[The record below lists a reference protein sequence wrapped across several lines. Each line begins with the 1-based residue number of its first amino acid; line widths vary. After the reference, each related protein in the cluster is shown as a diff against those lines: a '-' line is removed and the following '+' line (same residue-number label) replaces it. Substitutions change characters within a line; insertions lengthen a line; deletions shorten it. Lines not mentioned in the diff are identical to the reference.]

1 MPFKT
6 ERVTEKDPP
15 TPCLR
20 RCADAGVGM
29 PILRDGSFNKKPQV
43 HIISSNGE
51 AAKLTRMIRLAIAY
65 ARTRSPNRCS
75 LELRASN
82 FTDPRRGTER
92 APRNFAARVV
102 HGGLK

>member
-1 MPFKT
+1 MHFGPLRALTAADNWELDPAMVQLRRNFVPFKT

-65 ARTRSPNRCS
+65 ARTRSPN
-75 LELRASN
+75 
-82 FTDPRRGTER
+82 
-92 APRNFAARVV
+92 
-102 HGGLK
+102 